1 MRVKNIE
8 SAVKNLEASIQAI
21 ASAHGQL
28 DGEQEKVK
36 AYLFHAL
43 SMTAEAMEYLR
54 EKELR

>member
-1 MRVKNIE
+1 MKVKNVENAI
-8 SAVKNLEASIQAI
+8 KNLEAAVQSI

-54 EKELR
+54 EKELK